1 MPKIET
7 TFKGFGQVA
16 NNLNAIAGK
25 IERGGMRIALTKA
38 SKPMLKAAKQEARKD
53 ERTGTLR
60 KSLRRKVKTNRNGS
74 VAVFIGPDRRVTAEV
89 DGKTHIPANIAHLKE
104 FGFTH
109 TSGKAVS
116 GSHFLETAFE
126 ATKDEAITI
135 YAKEIKGAVQTS
147 ANRLKKKGVI

>member
-1 MPKIET
+1 MARIET
-7 TFKGFGQVA
+7 TFKGFNQVVT
-16 NNLNAIAGK
+16 NLQAIHGK

-38 SKPMLKAAKQEARKD
+38 SKPMLKASKQEARKE

-60 KSLRRKVKTNRNGS
+60 KSLRRKVKTNRSGS
-74 VAVFIGPDRRVTAEV
+74 VAVYIGPDRRVTAEV

-109 TSGKAVS
+109 TSGKRVE

-126 ATKDEAITI
+126 DTKDEAIDI
-135 YAKEIKGAVQTS
+135 YATEIKGAVQTS
-147 ANRLKKKGVI
+147 AKRLQKKGVI